1 MISLRAHAS
10 VLQGGPCR
18 RYIPILLLTMGMLFG
33 ACPAYCTDYY
43 VAPDGND
50 SNSGTIESPFKTI
63 NHAVGEVNAGD
74 TIYLRGGQHDYI
86 DKITISKSGQDG
98 NLITLQAYQDE
109 VPILDYSGEP
119 YGSDY
124 RGINLSGSYWHF
136 KGFTIQHAGDNGIN
150 VTGSHN
156 TFERLVLR
164 RNGDPGLQLHTG
176 SSYNLVLNC
185 DSYLN
190 FDPDNNGED
199 ADGFAAKFSV
209 GPGNVFRGCRAWN
222 NSDDGWDLWQAG
234 NSGNSVRIEDCWAFR
249 NGVNLWGI
257 PPANFNGDGQGIKLG
272 QGTGAHVVI
281 RCMSYNNQHNGFDRN
296 GNTTGNT
303 LFNCT
308 SVNNL
313 EKNFKFDL
321 NSSAFVIRNSISH
334 LGTNTIAANVDD
346 TNNSWNGFTV
356 TDADFASLDPNFPP
370 ITDPNT
376 YTNANSIG
384 IDRPR
389 GPDGELPKLRFLRLV
404 PDSLLIDAG
413 IDVNEPFYGDAP
425 DLGAFEHIDG
435 DCQPDGDVDWVD
447 LACLVSNWLDSSCGD
462 CNGADFDGDGNVDLY
477 DFAVMGANWLK

>member
-1 MISLRAHAS
+1 MSQFRAQAS
-10 VLQGGPCR
+10 TLQTRGRGQC
-18 RYIPILLLTMGMLFG
+18 ILILLLTMGILFG

-50 SNSGTIESPFKTI
+50 SNDGSIDHPFKTI
-63 NHAVGEVNAGD
+63 PKAVSMVVAGN
-74 TIYLRGGQHDYI
+74 TIYLRGGQHDYTN
-86 DKITISKSGQDG
+86 KISISKSGDA
-98 NLITLQAYQDE
+98 NNPIILQAYQDE

-119 YGSDY
+119 YGSSY

-136 KGFTIQHAGDNGIN
+136 KGFTIQYAGDNGIN
-150 VTGSHN
+150 VTGSYN
-156 TFERLVLR
+156 IFERLVLR

-249 NGVNLWGI
+249 NGVNLWGVS
-257 PPANFNGDGQGIKLG
+257 PFNGDGQGIKLG
-272 QGTGAHVVI
+272 EGTGAHVVI

-296 GNTTGNT
+296 GNTTGTT
-303 LFNCT
+303 LYNCT
-308 SVNNL
+308 GVNNL
-313 EKNFKFDL
+313 SYNYRFDL
-321 NSSAFVIRNSISH
+321 SSSTFVMRNNISH

-346 TNNSWNGFTV
+346 TYNTWNSGFSV
-356 TDADFASLDPNFPP
+356 SDADFASLDPNMDP
-370 ITDPNT
+370 IVDPNT
-376 YTNANSIG
+376 YDNADSIG

-389 GPDGELPKLRFLRLV
+389 GPDGELPKLRFLRLART
-404 PDSLLIDAG
+404 SSLIDAG
-413 IDVNEPFYGDAP
+413 IDVNQPFYGDAP
-425 DLGAFEHIDG
+425 DLGAFEYIDG
-435 DCQPDGDVDWVD
+435 DCEPDGDVDWSD
-447 LACLVSNWLDSSCGD
+447 LWCLASNWLDVDCGD
-462 CNGADFDGDGNVDLY
+462 CNGADFDGNGDVDLY
-477 DFAVMGANWLK
+477 DFAVMAGNWLK